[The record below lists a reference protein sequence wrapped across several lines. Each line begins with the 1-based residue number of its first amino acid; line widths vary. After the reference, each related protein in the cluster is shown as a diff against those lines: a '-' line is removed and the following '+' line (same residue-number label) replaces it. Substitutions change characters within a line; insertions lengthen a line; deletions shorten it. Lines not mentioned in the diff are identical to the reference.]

1 MSMSQTTS
9 REIRLKRY
17 PDGIPL
23 ESDFEIVE
31 LTLAEPGEGEMLVH
45 NLYMSVDPYMRLRM
59 DLRRKFSPFALN
71 QTLDGAS
78 VGQVVQSNVSGFD
91 EGDYVQSPMGWREC
105 FLSDGLGVQKI
116 DSKAVPIQAHLG
128 VLGATG
134 MTAYVGLYE
143 IGKPQ
148 DGETVFVSGASG
160 AVGSIAC
167 QIAKNMGCRVIGSAG
182 SDEKVAWLTDEA
194 GVDAAFNYKKA
205 NDLTAEL
212 GKHCPDGIDVYFENV
227 GGKHLEAA
235 LEHMNVFGRIVLC
248 GMISHYNETG
258 QSEAPSN
265 LVTTVGKRLTLR
277 GFTPSD
283 HPKRCKQFYTDMG
296 EWISEGRIKWKETI
310 VDGIENAPRAF
321 MGLFAGENIGKMIVK
336 VGEVNS

>member
-1 MSMSQTTS
+1 MSQTMS
-9 REIRLKRY
+9 REIRLKCF
-17 PDGIPL
+17 PDGIPR

-31 LTLAEPGEGEMLVH
+31 VSLAEPGEAKMLVR
-45 NLYMSVDPYMRLRM
+45 NIYMSVDPYMRLRM
-59 DLRRKFSPFALN
+59 DLRRKFSPFSLN

-78 VGQVVQSNVSGFD
+78 VGQVVKSKVRGFD
-91 EGDYVQSPMGWREC
+91 AGDYVKSSMGWREY
-105 FLSDGLGVQKI
+105 FLSDGTGLQRLESNI
-116 DSKAVPIQAHLG
+116 APIQAHLG

-134 MTAYVGLYE
+134 MTAYVGIYE

-167 QIAKNMGCRVIGSAG
+167 QIAKNIGCRVIGSAG
-182 SDEKVAWLTDEA
+182 SDEKVAWLIEEA
-194 GVDAAFNYKKA
+194 GVDAAFNYKNV

-283 HPKRCKQFYTDMG
+283 HPVRCGQFYKDMG
-296 EWISEGRIKWKETI
+296 DWISEGRIKWKETLF
-310 VDGIENAPRAF
+310 DGIGSAPRAF
-321 MGLFAGENIGKMIVK
+321 MGLFSGENIGKMIVK

>member
-1 MSMSQTTS
+1 MPQTKS

-17 PDGIPL
+17 PDGMPL

-31 LTLAEPGEGEMLVH
+31 LSLVEPGEGEMLVH
-45 NLYMSVDPYMRLRM
+45 NIYMSVDPYMRLRM
-59 DLRRKFSPFALN
+59 DLRLKFSPFALN
-71 QTLDGAS
+71 QTLDGAC
-78 VGQVVQSNVSGFD
+78 VGQIVKSNVSGFD
-91 EGDYVQSPMGWREC
+91 AGDYVKSSMGWREY

-116 DSKAVPIQAHLG
+116 DSNVAPIQAHLG

-143 IGKPQ
+143 IGKPE
-148 DGETVFVSGASG
+148 DGETIFVSGASG

-182 SDEKVAWLTDEA
+182 SEEKVAWLTDEA
-194 GVDAAFNYKKA
+194 GVDAGFNYKKA
-205 NDLTAEL
+205 DDLTAEL

-248 GMISHYNETG
+248 GMISLYNETAH
-258 QSEAPSN
+258 SDAPAN
-265 LVTTVGKRLTLR
+265 MVTTVGKRLTLR

-283 HPKRCKQFYTDMG
+283 HPERCRKFYTDMG
-296 EWISEGRIKWKETI
+296 DWISEGRIKWKETI
-310 VDGIENAPRAF
+310 VDGIENAPKAF
-321 MGLFAGENIGKMIVK
+321 MGLFTGQNIGKMVIK
-336 VGEVNS
+336 VGDVNS